1 MFQYTFITTVLLF
14 TFLNNLLYS
23 STVINNGDY
32 FNLIVIGGGSAGLAC
47 AKEAAKY
54 NKSVIVLDYTVP
66 SPRGTSWGVG
76 GTCVNAGC
84 IPKKLFHQ
92 ASLLKKYLHDM
103 EFYGWEMN
111 NNIDKIK
118 NSWSSLIENVG
129 NYISSLRWKIRRDL
143 NLMNIKL
150 LQAIG
155 TFIDHNTVNAKII
168 TGKLEYDQKLKFKN
182 VTIRGENILIAV
194 GTRPTFPKKPV
205 GISKYCITSDDLFYL
220 EQPPGKTAV
229 IGAGYIGLECAG
241 FLNGL
246 GFPVKVIT
254 RSVLLRNFD
263 QDMVNLVKQYM
274 IKDGIT
280 FCTKCEVINVVPTN
294 SSEQLKYDKTG
305 YIVTWR
311 DERGREYRDFF
322 NTILCATGRLPFI
335 DNLNLRKAGVNYD
348 NTTGKI
354 YTANEKTSVQNIFAA
369 GDVISGKP
377 ELTSVAVQAG
387 NLLAKRLFGNLPVRM
402 DYYFIPTTVFTP
414 LEYGCVGYSED
425 NAIEKYGEEF
435 VEVYHGYYYPLEWEM
450 PRADGGGDNSLCYIK
465 VISLKRSD
473 KIIGVHFTGPHAGD
487 VIQGFAVAVK
497 NGLTVRQLQNSV
509 GIHPTIAEEF
519 TRISITKRSGLS
531 PRQLSCCS

>member
-369 GDVISGKP
+369 GDVIS
-377 ELTSVAVQAG
+377 
-387 NLLAKRLFGNLPVRM
+387 
-402 DYYFIPTTVFTP
+402 
-414 LEYGCVGYSED
+414 
-425 NAIEKYGEEF
+425 
-435 VEVYHGYYYPLEWEM
+435 VYHGYYYPLEWEM